1 MTPELRL
8 RGVLCYTYTH
18 HKNCEERRMDKKG
31 RFIVFEGI
39 DGSGKSTQIQF
50 LVDRLKA
57 EGIPCETT
65 AEPSEG
71 PIGVMIRQ
79 ILTGERKM
87 DNKVIAALFAADRLD
102 HILNEENGM
111 LAQIEKGTTVVCDR
125 YYFSSYAYNGVDMP
139 MEWVIAANLQSSKL
153 LKPTVNVFIDLDPD
167 TALERIAKNRQ
178 CTELFEKKSRL
189 EAVRKNYYEVFE
201 QMQDETV
208 VIIDGNQTPEAMA
221 EEIWRKIKEYLC

>member
-1 MTPELRL
+1 M
-8 RGVLCYTYTH
+8 
-18 HKNCEERRMDKKG
+18 NSKG
-31 RFIVFEGI
+31 KFIVFEGI

-50 LVDRLKA
+50 LVDRLSA
-57 EGIPCETT
+57 AGIPCETT

-87 DNKVIAALFAADRLD
+87 DNKVIATLFAADRLD

-111 LAQIEKGTTVVCDR
+111 LAQIEKGITVICDR

-139 MEWVIAANLQSSKL
+139 MEWVIAANSQSSKL

-178 CTELFEKKSRL
+178 HTELFEKKSRL
-189 EAVRKNYYEVFE
+189 EKVKENYYEVFE
-201 QMQDETV
+201 KMKDETI

-221 EEIWRKIKEYLC
+221 EEIWQKIKEYVC

>member
-1 MTPELRL
+1 
-8 RGVLCYTYTH
+8 
-18 HKNCEERRMDKKG
+18 MDKKG
-31 RFIVFEGI
+31 KFIVFEGI